1 MLVVS
6 RKQNQSVVFPALGIT
21 VEILR
26 VAGKAVRVGVRAPD
40 DIRVLRGELVDPDS
54 VTAANMDSAKT
65 DSAKTDSARP
75 DSSPGSS
82 DLSGKA
88 MHDLRNQLNKVQLA
102 MTLLEKQLAAGRI
115 ADAEASLAMALNTF
129 QEMEQ
134 AAGGNS
140 LVQHVAQS
148 GVEFKVGPFDDADD
162 ASNDDQIESTSQ
174 FGNAFQSGKTSKSGK
189 PKRAL
194 LVEDDPNE
202 RMLLASYL
210 RASGYEVDTAE
221 DGQAAL
227 EYLSTQKPDAVV
239 MDMEMP
245 RLNGRETIQKIR
257 SHEQFDDMKVFV
269 VSGME
274 QKAMNVSSGDRGV
287 QRWFQ
292 KPLRPEDLV
301 NELAGLN

>member
-6 RKQNQSVVFPALGIT
+6 RKENQSVVFPTLGIT

-40 DIRVLRGELVDPDS
+40 EIRVLRGELVDSESATAAPRSTADS
-54 VTAANMDSAKT
+54 VDVSA
-65 DSAKTDSARP
+65 
-75 DSSPGSS
+75 
-82 DLSGKA
+82 KA
-88 MHDLRNQLNKVQLA
+88 MHDLRNRLNKAQLA
-102 MTLLEKQLAAGRI
+102 MTLLEKQLATGRM
-115 ADAEASLAMALNTF
+115 ADAEASLALALKTF
-129 QEMEQ
+129 DEMER
-134 AAGGNS
+134 AAGS
-140 LVQHVAQS
+140 AAVAQA
-148 GVEFKVGPFDDADD
+148 GAGFEVTAMKDKAVPAD
-162 ASNDDQIESTSQ
+162 
-174 FGNAFQSGKTSKSGK
+174 GQSK
-189 PKRAL
+189 PKKRAL

-227 EYLSTQKPDAVV
+227 DYLSTRKPDAVV

-245 RLNGRETIQKIR
+245 RLNGRDAIQEIR
-257 SHEQFDDMKVFV
+257 SDEQFDDMKVFV
-269 VSGME
+269 VSGMA
-274 QKAMNVSSGDRGV
+274 QKTMNVPSGDRGV

-301 NELAGLN
+301 DELSGLN